1 MARYNARLDLAVELG
16 VEILE
21 GLHRVGRELNRPAK
35 LAELVG
41 LLEHCVGHVGVGEL
55 QLVRQRQPTHAR
67 TGYKHVQRVAR
78 LWDVTQH
85 AVRTPSSASPV
96 PSCPAPA
103 PLVRAARMR
112 LVRVARTCSTEGPGA
127 YV

>member
-21 GLHRVGRELNRPAK
+21 GLHRVGRELDRPAK

-41 LLEHCVGHVGVGEL
+41 LLEHGVGDVGVGEL

-67 TGYKHVQRVAR
+67 TGYENVQRVAR
-78 LWDVTQH
+78 LWGAT
-85 AVRTPSSASPV
+85 VRGTYGTVRGTHGTPSSASPG

-103 PLVRAARMR
+103 PLV
-112 LVRVARTCSTEGPGA
+112 
-127 YV
+127 